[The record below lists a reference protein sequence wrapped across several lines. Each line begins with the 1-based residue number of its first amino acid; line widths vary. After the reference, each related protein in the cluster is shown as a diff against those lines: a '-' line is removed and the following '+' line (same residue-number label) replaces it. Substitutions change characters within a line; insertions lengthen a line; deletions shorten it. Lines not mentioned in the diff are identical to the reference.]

1 MTSTSQAFIQEG
13 EKAILFHRARI
24 YIMVRLGVDA
34 ALLSLVLIQFIV
46 NRVFSLAIFVIL
58 ADMANLVLY
67 WMAVRRWPTSST
79 YLHLMVSALL
89 LIAFDFAWGVITF
102 VPWFLTIPLSIAG
115 GLIVVRAGFNGLVTL
130 SILAIFGLYL
140 GLIYL
145 GRVPLPLAIPPD
157 ILLTLS
163 GALAVVLL
171 IINLI
176 TESLVVYLYQTEEA
190 QLQTRAQLLYTLQE
204 LEQLRNRL
212 HQVENQA
219 RRMERLST
227 VGHIAEQLSRS
238 LREPLEAIEA
248 ILRTPDRLV
257 ENPALA
263 RELRGQVQSALRMT
277 ESLKEYAGLTELH
290 IDTVNLD
297 DILAEE
303 LIRTRIP
310 DNVKLTIHQPPV
322 FPPIQGDAEKLR
334 LVIHHL
340 LHNAL
345 QAVQPEGGEIVIQLQ
360 PRPDGVAFSI
370 SDSGPGIPPEELQL
384 IFEPLY
390 TTQTHSFGL
399 GLAIVQRV
407 VEMHGGYIEV
417 ESGEEGGAT
426 FTVFLPRVP
435 ETTASTPM
443 IDATL

>member
-1 MTSTSQAFIQEG
+1 MTTPSQAFIQES
-13 EKAILFHRARI
+13 EKAAMLSRAHV
-24 YIMVRLGVDA
+24 YVMVRLGVDG
-34 ALLSLVLIQFIV
+34 ALLLLLALQFLVGRAFSPAFI
-46 NRVFSLAIFVIL
+46 VIL
-58 ADMANLVLY
+58 ADMLNLIIY
-67 WMAVRRWPTSST
+67 RMIVRRWPTAST
-79 YLHLMVSALL
+79 YLHLIISASL
-89 LIAFDFAWGVITF
+89 LIVFDFAWGAVTF
-102 VPWFLTIPLSIAG
+102 IPWFLTIPLCIVG

-130 SILAIFGLYL
+130 TILTIFGVYL

-145 GRVPLPLAIPPD
+145 GRVPLPLAIPSD
-157 ILLTLS
+157 ILLSMS

-171 IINLI
+171 IINLV
-176 TESLVVYLYQTEEA
+176 TESLVVYLYQTEES

-212 HQVENQA
+212 YQVENRA

-227 VGHIAEQLSRS
+227 VGQIAEHLSRS
-238 LREPLEAIEA
+238 LREPLEEIES
-248 ILRTPDRLV
+248 ILRTPERIV
-257 ENPALA
+257 QNPAVIKGLHH
-263 RELRGQVQSALRMT
+263 QVQAALRMT
-277 ESLKEYAGLTELH
+277 DGLKEYARLTELH

-303 LIRTRIP
+303 LARTRIP

-322 FPPIQGDAEKLR
+322 FPPIQADAEKIR
-334 LVIHHL
+334 LVVHHL

-345 QAVQPEGGEIVIQLQ
+345 QAVQPEGGEIVIRLQ
-360 PRPDGVAFSI
+360 PRPDGVAFTI
-370 SDSGPGIPPEELQL
+370 SDSGPGIPPEQLQL

-390 TTQTHSFGL
+390 TTQTQSFGL

-417 ESGEEGGAT
+417 ESEEGKGAT

-435 ETTASTPM
+435 ESDSTITTV
-443 IDATL
+443 DATL

>member
-1 MTSTSQAFIQEG
+1 MTPPSQAFIQEG
-13 EKAILFHRARI
+13 EKAALLSRARI
-24 YIMVRLGVDA
+24 YVLVRLGVDA
-34 ALLSLVLIQFIV
+34 ALLLLLLLQFLVSKT
-46 NRVFSLAIFVIL
+46 FSIAALVIL
-58 ADMANLVLY
+58 ADMLNLLIY
-67 WMAVRRWPTSST
+67 WLAVRRWPTSAT
-79 YLHLMVSALL
+79 YLHLIVSALL
-89 LIAFDFAWGVITF
+89 LIAFDFAWGAVTF
-102 VPWFLTIPLSIAG
+102 IPWFLTIPLSIAG

-130 SILAIFGLYL
+130 TILTIFGVYL

-145 GRVPLPLAIPPD
+145 GRVPLPLAVPSD
-157 ILLTLS
+157 ILLTMS

-171 IINLI
+171 IINLV

-204 LEQLRNRL
+204 QEQLRNRL
-212 HQVENQA
+212 HQVENQT

-227 VGHIAEQLSRS
+227 VGQIAEQLSRS
-238 LREPLEAIEA
+238 LREPLEEIDSM
-248 ILRTPDRLV
+248 LRTPDRIV
-257 ENPALA
+257 ENPAVIK
-263 RELRGQVQSALRMT
+263 ELHEQVQAALRMT
-277 ESLKEYAGLTELH
+277 DGLKEYARLTELH

-303 LIRTRIP
+303 LARTRIP

-322 FPPIQGDAEKLR
+322 FPPIQADAEKIR
-334 LVIHHL
+334 LVVHHL

-345 QAVQPEGGEIVIQLQ
+345 QAVQPDGGEIVIRLQ

-370 SDSGPGIPPEELQL
+370 SDSGPGIPPEEIQL

-390 TTQTHSFGL
+390 TTQTQSFGL

-417 ESGEEGGAT
+417 ESGEEKGAT

-435 ETTASTPM
+435 ETTSTTQAV
-443 IDATL
+443 DATL

>member
-1 MTSTSQAFIQEG
+1 MTTSPQAFIQEG
-13 EKAILFHRARI
+13 EKA
-24 YIMVRLGVDA
+24 
-34 ALLSLVLIQFIV
+34 ALLSRVRVYVMVRMAVDVALGLLLLLQFLVSDT
-46 NRVFSLAIFVIL
+46 FSIAAFVIL
-58 ADMANLVLY
+58 ADMVNLVVY
-67 WMAVRRWPTSST
+67 WVVVRRWPTSST
-79 YLHLMVSALL
+79 YLHLIISALL
-89 LIAFDFAWGVITF
+89 LIAFDFAWGAVTF
-102 VPWFLTIPLSIAG
+102 IPWFLTIPLSIAG

-130 SILAIFGLYL
+130 SILTIFGVYL

-145 GRVPLPLAIPPD
+145 GRVPLPLAVPSD
-157 ILLTLS
+157 LLLTMS

-176 TESLVVYLYQTEEA
+176 TESLVVYLYQMEEA

-204 LEQLRNRL
+204 LEQFRNRL
-212 HQVENQA
+212 HQVENQT

-227 VGHIAEQLSRS
+227 IGQIAEQLSRS
-238 LREPLEAIEA
+238 LREPLEEIERM
-248 ILRTPDRLV
+248 LRTPDRIV
-257 ENPALA
+257 ENPAVIK
-263 RELRGQVQSALRMT
+263 ELHAQVRAALRMT
-277 ESLKEYAGLTELH
+277 DGLKEYAGLTELH

-303 LIRTRIP
+303 LTRIAIP
-310 DNVKLTIHQPPV
+310 ENVRLTIHQPPV
-322 FPPIQGDAEKLR
+322 FPPIQADAEKIR

-345 QAVQPEGGEIVIQLQ
+345 QAVQPDGGSIVIRLQ

-370 SDSGPGIPPEELQL
+370 HDSGPGIPPDELQL

-390 TTQTHSFGL
+390 TTQAQSFGL

-417 ESGEEGGAT
+417 DSGEEGGAT

-435 ETTASTPM
+435 ETALTTEAV
-443 IDATL
+443 DATL